1 MVLEIW
7 DSQNSHKRFVWST
20 LKVNIWTT
28 KNAETFKHGNN
39 VNLELINPQAKNQP
53 FISSCSDLKQK
64 KQKINFFKKTRK
76 YYAKRCAFVAVL
88 FRAVWAFCPENLST
102 VTSRVLETIN
112 LEDFQKVETFMEQK
126 IDTWLLITKPKPK
139 FLKNGYASPKI
150 GSTSPKKKHFQI
162 VKNLS
167 RFRKK

>member
-28 KNAETFKHGNN
+28 KNAETFKLGNN
-39 VNLELINPQAKNQP
+39 VDIELINPQARTQS

-64 KQKINFFKKTRK
+64 KQKTDFLKKTRK

-88 FRAVWAFCPENLST
+88 FRAVWAFCPENLSSI
-102 VTSRVLETIN
+102 TSRVLETIN

-126 IDTWLLITKPKPK
+126 ISTWLLITKPKPK
-139 FLKNGYASPKI
+139 FKKNGYVSPKI
-150 GSTSPKKKHFQI
+150 GSTSLKKKA
-162 VKNLS
+162 LS
-167 RFRKK
+167 NYEKSKQV